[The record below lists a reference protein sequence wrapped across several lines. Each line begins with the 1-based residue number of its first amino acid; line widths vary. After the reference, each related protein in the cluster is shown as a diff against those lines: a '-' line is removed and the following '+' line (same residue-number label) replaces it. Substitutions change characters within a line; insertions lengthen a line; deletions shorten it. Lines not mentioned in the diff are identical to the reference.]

1 MIPVGQDKISICKAG
16 TDLTL
21 QLHEEIKFHTGK
33 VGSFPPGICL
43 DLCTF
48 YFNFSLQACQFMK
61 THRFTKS

>member
-43 DLCTF
+43 DLYIF
-48 YFNFSLQACQFMK
+48 YFNFSL
-61 THRFTKS
+61 